1 MNIILIQTGQTTWE
15 VDARIESAT
24 GAPLTDAG
32 IETAERITRELAE
45 ENLKCLYACPSEAA
59 QQTAQLIAKGLG
71 VKRHADDAIGE
82 LDFGLWQGLTV
93 EEIKRRQPK
102 LYKQWA
108 DDPSITCPPSGET
121 VQDAQD
127 RIRQRIKDLAKK
139 PKNTPVGLIL
149 RPVSAGLLRCLM
161 AGASLS
167 DLWQYVQP
175 SFTWVSFDIDPD
187 QL

>member
-1 MNIILIQTGQTTWE
+1 MNIILIQTGQTTWD

-24 GAPLTDAG
+24 GAPLTDVG
-32 IETAERITRELAE
+32 IETAETIAPELTDQG
-45 ENLKCLYACPSEAA
+45 LRCLYACPSESA
-59 QQTAQLIAKGLG
+59 QQTAQLIAKAIG
-71 VKRHADDAIGE
+71 VKLHADDAIAE

-102 LYKQWA
+102 LYKQWTN
-108 DDPSITCPPSGET
+108 DPSITCPPGGET

-139 PKNTPVGLIL
+139 PKNTPAGLVL
-149 RPVSAGLLRCLM
+149 RPVSTGLLRCLL

-175 SFTWVSFDIDPD
+175 SFTWMSFDIDPD